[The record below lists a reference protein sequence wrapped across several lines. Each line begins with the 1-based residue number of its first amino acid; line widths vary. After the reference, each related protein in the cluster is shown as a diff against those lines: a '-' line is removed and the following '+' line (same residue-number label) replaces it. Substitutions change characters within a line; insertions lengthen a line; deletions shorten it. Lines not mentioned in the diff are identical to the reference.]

1 MRKAVKKYGHSNWEA
16 CSKDVHGRS
25 NIQCRNRWIRHLEHR
40 IEKEEEPCNARQSP
54 SIASLLNSQDE
65 PFFSPKYDSTSSASY
80 HPTYRPPSPMATPKG
95 GKRRPSQ
102 PNKW

>member
-1 MRKAVKKYGHSNWEA
+1 M
-16 CSKDVHGRS
+16 
-25 NIQCRNRWIRHLEHR
+25 
-40 IEKEEEPCNARQSP
+40 EEEVEPSARQSP

-65 PFFSPKYDSTSSASY
+65 DYYSPKYDATTSSY